1 MRLAD
6 GVAGGVEYLLVA
18 DGGRGRS
25 IMPAPV
31 ALELASHAERLRI
44 ADDTPGFE
52 LDVDGNER
60 FPLAAFD
67 LEGQKL
73 QKVPRGRS
81 RRSRRKGA

>member
-6 GVAGGVEYLLVA
+6 GVAGSVEYMLVA

-25 IMPAPV
+25 IMPAPI
-31 ALELASHAERLRI
+31 ALELVSHAERLRV
-44 ADDTPGFE
+44 AEDTPGFE

-67 LEGQKL
+67 LEGRKL
-73 QKVPRGRS
+73 QKLPKGRS
-81 RRSRRKGA
+81 SRSRRKGA